1 MKQYLHIEPVRTLS
15 AVLAFGAA
23 VIALI
28 ALLTDLS
35 GDVVGAI
42 QLVWSAFVALV
53 GSFFVRNEVT
63 PSGDA

>member
-15 AVLAFGAA
+15 AVLALGAA
-23 VIALI
+23 IIALI
-28 ALLTDLS
+28 ALLTDMS

-53 GSFFVRNEVT
+53 GSFFVRAQVT
-63 PSGDA
+63 PVEGE